1 MDKTKRG
8 NESKFTTKNILVK
21 AIVILLFLTLV
32 STCLV
37 SGLFA
42 KYATKGN
49 SADSAHVAAGGSLE
63 IWEHAAT
70 LENGIY
76 VLDEVKKT
84 TNNLYSKVIPGVDI
98 PKDPFIQLHLEKTE
112 VDYKLYLQVIKS
124 DYFPETVTFALTDK
138 WLPYDEANGIY
149 VYDGYFDAGTPF
161 TEDIPILKNDMLFVG
176 EHYVGRDEN
185 GSDQKFSLTF
195 QAYLKQVD

>member
-8 NESKFTTKNILVK
+8 NESKFTTKNILSRT
-21 AIVILLFLTLV
+21 IVILLFLTLI
-32 STCLV
+32 SFCLV

-42 KYATKGN
+42 KYVSNGDSTG
-49 SADSAHVAAGGSLE
+49 SAHVAAGGSLE
-63 IWEHAAT
+63 IWEHTAT

-76 VLDEVKKT
+76 VIDETKKT
-84 TNNLYSKVIPGVDI
+84 INNLYSKVIPGVDI
-98 PKDPFIQLHLEKTE
+98 AKDPFIQLHLENTE

-138 WLPYDEANGIY
+138 WLPYDEAKGIY

-161 TEDIPILKNDMLFVG
+161 TDDIPILKNDTLYVS
-176 EHYVGRDEN
+176 EHYVGRDDDGN
-185 GSDQKFSLTF
+185 DQKFSLSF
-195 QAYLKQVD
+195 QAFLKQVD